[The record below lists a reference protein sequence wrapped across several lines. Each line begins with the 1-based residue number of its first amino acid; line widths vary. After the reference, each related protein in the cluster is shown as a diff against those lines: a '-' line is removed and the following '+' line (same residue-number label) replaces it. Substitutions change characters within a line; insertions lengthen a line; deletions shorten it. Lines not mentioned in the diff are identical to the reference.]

1 MRKRKTPIAM
11 KLFLLVLIL
20 GFGLASCTAG
30 NETTGSQPSGG
41 AAESGTVR
49 QTEQNPEDIAQAA
62 LINTFGIWQQ
72 AWQTGDYAAMYRLL
86 SAESTALIDETA
98 FVTRYQNIFTGIEAA
113 DLIITLV
120 NDHLERPVAENE
132 RVVQFT
138 INLTTLAGP
147 IELTDYEMTMVNT
160 GTPGQPVWQIKWH
173 ESLIIPHMQ
182 PTDKVQA
189 RTLYPRRGEIY
200 DRNHQPLAINGELR
214 VIGIVPERFVPVR
227 DTAVPQMAEWLGIS
241 EDSINRIVDQAT
253 VSDWF
258 YPVVT
263 LSADQSEL
271 SAQLTSL
278 DGVQY
283 QTRQGRIYPGGIAAG
298 LLTGYT
304 GPITAEELEQHQ
316 ADGYLATDQIGKM
329 GLELAFEQRLRGQ
342 RGGEIY
348 LIDGDSGRVVRE
360 VARLE
365 PVHGETIR
373 LTIDLAAQQAL
384 YQQLQQDAGAAAAIN
399 PQTGEIL
406 AFVSSPSFDPNVFQ
420 TYVPDSLRQQWN
432 ESEKS
437 FFLNRANS
445 GYAPGSTFKLVT
457 SAIGLR
463 AGTLIPDEVVPI
475 SGLHWQPDNS
485 WGQYRITRVRDS
497 GPVNLEQA
505 IITSDNIY
513 FAMQALRFGRSA
525 FETDA
530 VRFGIGIDLPATYPF
545 YRAQLSNEGLTRET
559 LVADTGYGQGEIL
572 LTPLHMAMIYG
583 ALATDGDIIMPLFEI
598 DPAGTE
604 TSVWQAQA
612 IRSEDVGLLRD
623 IFTLVVDSP
632 SGSGYTDP
640 PAVRGM
646 LGKTGTA
653 ELKATLDD
661 DEANE
666 NGWFVA
672 VDTEEGRL
680 AIAMIVEDVK
690 GRGGSHYVVPLVKQ
704 AMDQLLL
711 P

>member
-1 MRKRKTPIAM
+1 M
-11 KLFLLVLIL
+11 
-20 GFGLASCTAG
+20 
-30 NETTGSQPSGG
+30 
-41 AAESGTVR
+41 
-49 QTEQNPEDIAQAA
+49 
-62 LINTFGIWQQ
+62 
-72 AWQTGDYAAMYRLL
+72 
-86 SAESTALIDETA
+86 
-98 FVTRYQNIFTGIEAA
+98 
-113 DLIITLV
+113 
-120 NDHLERPVAENE
+120 
-132 RVVQFT
+132 
-138 INLTTLAGP
+138 
-147 IELTDYEMTMVNT
+147 
-160 GTPGQPVWQIKWH
+160 
-173 ESLIIPHMQ
+173 
-182 PTDKVQA
+182 
-189 RTLYPRRGEIY
+189 
-200 DRNHQPLAINGELR
+200 
-214 VIGIVPERFVPVR
+214 
-227 DTAVPQMAEWLGIS
+227 
-241 EDSINRIVDQAT
+241 
-253 VSDWF
+253 
-258 YPVVT
+258 
-263 LSADQSEL
+263 
-271 SAQLTSL
+271 
-278 DGVQY
+278 
-283 QTRQGRIYPGGIAAG
+283 
-298 LLTGYT
+298 
-304 GPITAEELEQHQ
+304 
-316 ADGYLATDQIGKM
+316 
-329 GLELAFEQRLRGQ
+329 
-342 RGGEIY
+342 
-348 LIDGDSGRVVRE
+348 
-360 VARLE
+360 
-365 PVHGETIR
+365 
-373 LTIDLAAQQAL
+373 
-384 YQQLQQDAGAAAAIN
+384 
-399 PQTGEIL
+399 
-406 AFVSSPSFDPNVFQ
+406 
-420 TYVPDSLRQQWN
+420 
-432 ESEKS
+432 
-437 FFLNRANS
+437 
-445 GYAPGSTFKLVT
+445 T

-604 TSVWQAQA
+604 TAVWRAQA